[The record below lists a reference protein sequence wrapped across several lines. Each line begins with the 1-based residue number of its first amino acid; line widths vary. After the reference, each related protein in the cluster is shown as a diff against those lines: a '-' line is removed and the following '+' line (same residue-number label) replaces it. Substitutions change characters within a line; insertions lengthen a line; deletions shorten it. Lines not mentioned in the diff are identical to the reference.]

1 MEKSAPNIQDKE
13 KKRRRRERTII
24 IFVIL
29 LVVALTS
36 LLLYVTGKRG
46 EALLPQN
53 ILVFML
59 INVNAILLLLLVYL
73 VVRNVVKLVF
83 ERRRGILGSKLRSK
97 LVIAFVGLSLVPTLL
112 LFWVSIGF
120 ISNTIENWFSFKVET
135 TLEEAF
141 SVTEAYY
148 NNASSN
154 ALYYAKQLSRHISDN
169 KLLSQMNLEILRDFI
184 NEKQTEYNLGVVE
197 VYSSQKEELVKA
209 MNPQVPDSSFISA
222 ESSGATGPYV
232 GIICISWPVKAI
244 LSGSCLCFKGS
255 SAMLA

>member
-1 MEKSAPNIQDKE
+1 MLAGWGEKRMKKSVPSTQAQE

-24 IFVIL
+24 IFVIV

-53 ILVFML
+53 VMVFML

-73 VVRNVVKLVF
+73 VVRNVVKLIF
-83 ERRRGILGSKLRSK
+83 ERRRGILGSKLRTK

-120 ISNTIENWFSFKVET
+120 ITNTIENWFSFKVEK

-154 ALYYAKQLSRHISDN
+154 ALYYATQLSRHITDK
-169 KLLSQMNLEILRDFI
+169 KLLSQMNLDILRDFI

-209 MNPQVPDSSFISA
+209 MNPNVPDSSFISA
-222 ESSGATGPYV
+222 ESSLVQQPLDG
-232 GIICISWPVKAI
+232 K
-244 LSGSCLCFKGS
+244 
-255 SAMLA
+255 